1 MKKIK
6 IMLVLLVTIMS
17 LLAFTSC
24 NKKDIVFMLEESNV
38 ELTVGATYTPKLI
51 IENVENDQLFA
62 TQFMEENPDYYIP
75 ADVDE
80 TFSKKHIEEVYFSK
94 LKMPLTSVFNRHLMD
109 PIYFE
114 AEAKKKE

>member
-51 IENVENDQLFA
+51 IENVENDELDYSYDQDIVKI
-62 TQFMEENPDYYIP
+62 ENGLIYCLTKGDC
-75 ADVDE
+75 
-80 TFSKKHIEEVYFSK
+80 EVIIT
-94 LKMPLTSVFNRHLMD
+94 LKNEKDIGLYSRSHYGCID
-109 PIYFE
+109 ACCYCIC
-114 AEAKKKE
+114 